1 MAQIFQPELTDSF
14 EIKVLGGDNV
24 FKTVQEIL
32 DYGTSSNIGN
42 CFILFDNCSDGYP
55 ALKNKGGY
63 MIRFFYLQSLL
74 TPTKVYLAT
83 DTYLKTGYGD
93 SGTTIPDHMIGYAMY
108 LINTEEPWNTITVSN
123 TTAPSYVYHIN
134 TNGDFTNSTAWSGSW
149 RRAFLNENEYYN
161 TDTYIGY
168 FGSGLHSVYD
178 EVIYIDPSIYEELY
192 IDGQYVPPPH
202 PPEPT
207 GDAEVRVSYVVPDD
221 EYTYCN
227 ITWKMNSEPEDK
239 DDGHT
244 ATLLKDESVINITNL
259 VEGARYIF
267 KIFTNKSESEP
278 FPYIVGEAPVPP
290 PEPEIGYVLFKDGEF
305 GHPEIFTI
313 QNAYEYSS
321 GLTNTGHCGTDIQ
334 NNCLHI
340 HLDKTGNPYQ
350 EQDGHYYIL
359 FNGNSTKLLYTK
371 SPYTIS
377 NDTYAKRFINTV
389 TMNISGDASLKGT
402 WTGSGY
408 GNKPLLTASVAIGN
422 SKEISGVNYSRTL
435 CILRPDEVD
444 VTKTWSIN
452 NVEVQL
458 QYVDEEI
465 VSGGTLLSPALSFSI
480 DATNKFN
487 YATLDTEHMD
497 LYVNN
502 IVLKL
507 DKHLRPYK
515 DDTFAIYSEDDSA
528 CNDWTIAEIISE
540 VKELHYNSF
549 ILRPIWGMGFTV
561 LPFNLSG
568 GSQLVTK
575 RDKYIGSG
583 VDAYTTIAIEGAFD
597 DVDALPTYLSLNT
610 SSHQLKRSTNRYS
623 DPSLADIPIISNYN
637 MKYPNPAS
645 VGSSGNTPGCVLY
658 TEAVYEHYYINDV
671 LIY

>member
-55 ALKNKGGY
+55 SLKNKGGY

-93 SGTTIPDHMIGYAMY
+93 SGTTIPDHMIGYAMR
-108 LINTEEPWNTITVSN
+108 LINTEEPWNTVTVSN
-123 TTAPSYVYHIN
+123 TTAPSYVYRIN
-134 TNGDFTNSTAWSGSW
+134 TNGDFTNATAWEGSW

-168 FGSGLHSVYD
+168 YGSGLHTGYD
-178 EVIYIDPSIYEELY
+178 EVIYIDPSLYEELY
-192 IDGQYVPPPH
+192 IDGQYIPPI

-207 GDAEVRVSYVVPDD
+207 GDAEVKVSYIIPDD

-227 ITWKMNSEPEDK
+227 ITWKMNSEPENK

-259 VEGARYIF
+259 VEGAKYIF

-278 FPYIVGEAPVPP
+278 FPYTVGEAPVPP

-313 QNAYEYSS
+313 QNATEYSR
-321 GLTNTGHCGTDIQ
+321 GLSDTGNCGMEIQ
-334 NNCLHI
+334 NNEIWI
-340 HLDKTGNPYQ
+340 HMNKNAMTYQ
-350 EQDGHYYIL
+350 ETSGTY
-359 FNGNSTKLLYTK
+359 FVRFEGNGTYLPYTK

-377 NDTYAKRFINTV
+377 NETYAKRFINTL
-389 TMNISGDASLKGT
+389 NIKVSGSASINGS
-402 WTGSGY
+402 WTGGA
-408 GNKPLLTASVAIGN
+408 GRKPLVSITVRFE
-422 SKEISGVNYSRTL
+422 KEREISDVISSRTL
-435 CILRPDEVD
+435 CILRPDEANVE
-444 VTKTWSIN
+444 KTWNIEN
-452 NVEVQL
+452 YEFAL
-458 QYVDEEI
+458 QYVDEQI
-465 VSGGTLLSPALSFSI
+465 SSGGTLWYPALYVGLEN
-480 DATNKFN
+480 TNNFN
-487 YATLDTEHMD
+487 YVWLTSASAQLRISE
-497 LYVNN
+497 
-502 IVLKL
+502 IILKL

-549 ILRPIWGMGFTV
+549 ILRPIWGTGFTV

-575 RDKYIGSG
+575 RDNYIGSG
-583 VDAYTTIAIEGAFD
+583 IGAYTTIAIEGAFD
-597 DVDALPTYLSLNT
+597 NIDVLPTYLSLNT

-623 DPSLADIPIISNYN
+623 DPNLADIPIISNYN
-637 MKYPNPAS
+637 MKYPNPVS